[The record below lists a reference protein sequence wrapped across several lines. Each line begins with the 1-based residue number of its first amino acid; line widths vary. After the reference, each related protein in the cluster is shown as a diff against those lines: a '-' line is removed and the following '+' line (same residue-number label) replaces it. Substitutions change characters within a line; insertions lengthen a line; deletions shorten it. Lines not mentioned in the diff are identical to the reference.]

1 MSYIFLLAFKNI
13 LRSKRRT
20 ILTITTLAFGVMLY
34 VVISAMYAGLDK
46 SSYDNLVEFDTGHIK
61 IRKAGFDEENIYS
74 NENIFTQ
81 NKKIINTL
89 QQFDFITGVT
99 ERINYVAEIDNGY
112 DLLPIVM
119 TGFDTKSDSTVFSL
133 ERFII
138 EGKLDKKGAILGRE
152 LAIDMKLQ
160 VGDSFWATFRD
171 MNGSFRSM
179 ESYVSAIIFSSDPF
193 SNQGKIFLPLDLMRS
208 NLNTTGTSEI
218 TIKTIDIEKSAEFAS
233 VIKTV
238 LPDFQIKPW
247 QEMATDFIKAMK
259 MEKKINMVIV
269 AIIMAMAMIGVI
281 NSILISIYEKR
292 KEIGTLFAMGMIKE
306 EIRNLFILEGFLIG
320 VMGSIV
326 GCIAGAFI
334 NIYMVNTG
342 LDYSDLS
349 NNDLQIG
356 YGNEMITMMK
366 SAWVFSDF
374 IIIVFIS
381 IVTSTLASYL
391 PAKKAMEMQPVECLR
406 TI

>member
-34 VVISAMYAGLDK
+34 IVISAMYAGLDK
-46 SSYDNLVEFDTGHIK
+46 SSYNNLVEFDTGHIK
-61 IRKAGFDEENIYS
+61 IRKAGFDEENLYS

-81 NKKIINTL
+81 NREIINAL
-89 QQFDFITGVT
+89 KQFDFIKGVT

-119 TGFDTKSDSTVFSL
+119 TGFSTESDSTVFSL

-138 EGKLDKKGAILGRE
+138 EGKLDNKGAILGRE
-152 LAIDMKLQ
+152 LAIDMKLK

-193 SNQGKIFLPLDLMRS
+193 SNQGKIFLPLELMQS
-208 NLNTTGTSEI
+208 NLNTTGASEI
-218 TIKTIDIEKSAEFAS
+218 TIKTIDIEKASEFAS
-233 VIKTV
+233 EIKTT

-259 MEKKINMVIV
+259 MEKRMNMIIV

-320 VMGSIV
+320 LMGSIV
-326 GCIAGAFI
+326 GCFAGIFI

-342 LDYSDLS
+342 LDYSELS

-356 YGNEMITMMK
+356 YGNEMITIMK
-366 SAWVFSDF
+366 SAWVFTDF
-374 IIIVFIS
+374 IIIIFIS
-381 IVTSTLASYL
+381 VITSTFASYL
-391 PAKKAMEMQPVECLR
+391 PAQKAMEMQPVDCLR
-406 TI
+406 TT